1 LYYEILGFIWIVFML
16 FAVNRFKRT
25 ELDFDIDYRKGRSY
39 ENWK

>member
-1 LYYEILGFIWIVFML
+1 MYYEILGFIWIVFML
-16 FAVNRFKRT
+16 VAVSKFKQT